1 MAAPPC
7 SRPTRTLS
15 QGLREP
21 HVLRI
26 PTHSSAGLKG
36 KANPSCSSYA
46 MYFCRPGSEALS
58 LFSLSPSMALGH
70 SQWPLAE
77 GGRAKHAHTGTQLL
91 PGVTRSLASHAN
103 GGGERRACPGPRAF
117 GWD

>member
-58 LFSLSPSMALGH
+58 LFLCLLA
-70 SQWPLAE
+70 WPLDTVN
-77 GGRAKHAHTGTQLL
+77 GLWQR
-91 PGVTRSLASHAN
+91 
-103 GGGERRACPGPRAF
+103 GGGQSVHTQEPSCCQV
-117 GWD
+117 